1 MNPILYVFS
10 YLGIKRLVE
19 IFEREGK
26 VGSAI
31 DKIVMKLPEDQRLAK
46 AKALWADK
54 EFVDKEFAEA
64 NREKHWSFAIA
75 FLSVLGR
82 CAGGVGAGA
91 DLCRPL
97 ACAPAHGRR

>member
-1 MNPILYVFS
+1 MNPVLYVFS

-54 EFVDKEFAEA
+54 EFVDKAYAEA
-64 NREKHWSFAIA
+64 NREKNWPFAVLFYLFWGLLTLWGLHWLWAS
-75 FLSVLGR
+75 LVT
-82 CAGGVGAGA
+82 GGSS
-91 DLCRPL
+91 
-97 ACAPAHGRR
+97 